1 MTIKRK
7 YLKHGDIVEI
17 HLPLTNSFAY
27 GKLIDPRKISDPF
40 EYPFF
45 IRIYN
50 FISKDNIADVKQVS
64 RQLLLAPFWLQGQS
78 AAITKTNWK
87 ILSNEPVDLNEEFI
101 PDTKAE
107 FPRGSENPEKWA
119 YIKRFDTMPIFTEYS
134 KVKHLANSSGKNIE
148 VVPFLVE
155 LEILKQKGKDIKKE
169 YGLKDW
175 LEELNYKNSIDL
187 PVYVD
192 LSDKL
197 QGRAVY

>member
-27 GKLIDPRKISDPF
+27 GKLVDPRKIRDPF

-50 FISKDNIADVKQVS
+50 FTCTEHIVDVSKIN

-78 AAITKTNWK
+78 VAVTKANWK
-87 ILSNEPVDLNEEFI
+87 ILANEPVDLHEEFI
-101 PDTKAE
+101 PDTKRE
-107 FPRGSENPEKWA
+107 FPIGSANPEKWT
-119 YIKRFDTMPIFTEYS
+119 YVKRFNTIPISTEYAQI
-134 KVKHLANSSGKNIE
+134 KHLDYSSGKNIE
-148 VVPFLVE
+148 IVPFLVQ

-175 LEELNYKNSIDL
+175 LEELYYKNFINM

-192 LSDKL
+192 LPEKL
-197 QGRAVY
+197 KEKLAC